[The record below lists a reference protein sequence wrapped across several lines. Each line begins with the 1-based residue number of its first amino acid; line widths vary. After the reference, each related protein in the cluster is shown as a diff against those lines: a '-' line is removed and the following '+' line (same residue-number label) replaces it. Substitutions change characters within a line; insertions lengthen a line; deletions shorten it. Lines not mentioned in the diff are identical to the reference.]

1 MDFDKPLFPFV
12 KKVPYETLAEGI
24 IGIRPDEKW
33 DDAVRRHILKQ
44 RVKKINKIR
53 NNIKSQKRKGRY

>member
-1 MDFDKPLFPFV
+1 MDFDKPLLPFV
-12 KKVPYETLAEGI
+12 KKIPYESLAENL

-33 DDAVRRHILKQ
+33 DDAVRRHLLEQ

-53 NNIKSQKRKGRY
+53 NNIKSQKKKGRY